1 MSKHNKK
8 NTLSFVILSLL
19 TATPALT
26 SAGGWLG
33 GFRILAHLTAG
44 LGFNIGKTKIKR
56 NNLYISDA
64 LRKSFSEPSSDYFSA
79 ISNAINDWS
88 EDLNNSELAQLAKD
102 EKADVEKYLSEDSS
116 SLLEKLVES
125 KDEFDKIRERR
136 NAIIKEFYYEKS
148 NGMDGK
154 IQEPPKLPEAA
165 VSVDESTNNQGA
177 MIGSLLDRSG
187 GGDNPASGDL
197 NKIKD
202 NLSWSSKFLEDI
214 GADRSISDGKG
225 GEIQL
230 GDEPVFPA
238 SGDYDCNVPS
248 FWRRL
253 EFSGEVSAL
262 FQALDW
268 LGVGLHGGLTGSL
281 HQAELNDISRIR
293 DSVSFS
299 IKFGGAVQITK
310 WFQCAVMAAA
320 ERHSFKRDALD
331 MTSTDSSDSVKKE
344 IDNYNAINRCL
355 NTLKT
360 QSESLDDDIS
370 KKVKGAISQQQAY
383 LQKEFLDSF
392 EFSGWSW
399 GIKIQPAFFLWLNEM
414 IALKVG
420 VEFTL
425 PISEIK
431 QFTPAPRAAVL
442 FGVVISII

>member
-19 TATPALT
+19 TAAPALT

-56 NNLYISDA
+56 NNLSVSDA
-64 LRKSFSEPSSDYFSA
+64 LKKGFLNLDNDYFG
-79 ISNAINDWS
+79 AINNELVDWN
-88 EDLNNSELAQLAKD
+88 EDLNNSELVKLAKGEQSSIGEIADDKQLD
-102 EKADVEKYLSEDSS
+102 EALAKLTDADNKFKQEII
-116 SLLEKLVES
+116 
-125 KDEFDKIRERR
+125 DKRK
-136 NAIIKEFYYEKS
+136 AIIKAHDEGHYNLDLKPQPIPESTRLKELVDPNENTAERNKLASILGWSDDYLKELFKDVKDNTS
-148 NGMDGK
+148 PDGK
-154 IQEPPKLPEAA
+154 
-165 VSVDESTNNQGA
+165 G
-177 MIGSLLDRSG
+177 
-187 GGDNPASGDL
+187 
-197 NKIKD
+197 
-202 NLSWSSKFLEDI
+202 
-214 GADRSISDGKG
+214 SDGKDS
-225 GEIQL
+225 EIYL

-238 SGDYDCNVPS
+238 SGDYDCNVPN

-253 EFSGEVSAL
+253 ELSGEVSAL

-268 LGVGLHGGLTGSL
+268 LGIGLHGGLTGSL

-299 IKFGGAVQITK
+299 IKFGGAIQITK

-331 MTSTDSSDSVKKE
+331 INSTDNSDSVKKE
-344 IDNYNAINRCL
+344 IGNYDYINNLLSYYRSTAEEQDE
-355 NTLKT
+355 NM
-360 QSESLDDDIS
+360 S
-370 KKVKGAISQQQAY
+370 KRVQKAVSQQQAY
-383 LQKEFLDSF
+383 LQKEFIDSF

>member
-56 NNLYISDA
+56 NNLSVSDA
-64 LRKSFSEPSSDYFSA
+64 LKKSFLTLDNNDYFD
-79 ISNAINDWS
+79 AINNELVDWN
-88 EDLNNSELAQLAKD
+88 EDLNNNELVKLAKGEKSSIGEIAEDKQLD
-102 EKADVEKYLSEDSS
+102 EALAKLTDADNKFKQEII
-116 SLLEKLVES
+116 
-125 KDEFDKIRERR
+125 DKRK
-136 NAIIKEFYYEKS
+136 AIIKAHDEGHHNLDLKPQPIPQSTRLKELVDPQEIKAERDKLASILGWSDDYLKEVFKDVKDNTS
-148 NGMDGK
+148 PDGK
-154 IQEPPKLPEAA
+154 
-165 VSVDESTNNQGA
+165 G
-177 MIGSLLDRSG
+177 
-187 GGDNPASGDL
+187 
-197 NKIKD
+197 
-202 NLSWSSKFLEDI
+202 
-214 GADRSISDGKG
+214 SDGKDS
-225 GEIQL
+225 EIYL

-238 SGDYDCNVPS
+238 SGDYDCNVPN

-253 EFSGEVSAL
+253 ELSGEVSAL

-268 LGVGLHGGLTGSL
+268 LGIGLHGGLTGSL

-299 IKFGGAVQITK
+299 IKFGGAIQITK

-331 MTSTDSSDSVKKE
+331 INSTDNSDSVKKE
-344 IDNYNAINRCL
+344 IGNYNTINDLLSWYRSAAEEQDE
-355 NTLKT
+355 NM
-360 QSESLDDDIS
+360 S
-370 KKVKGAISQQQAY
+370 KRVQKAVSQQQAY

-392 EFSGWSW
+392 EVSGWSW

>member
-64 LRKSFSEPSSDYFSA
+64 LKKSFENVDTDYFGA
-79 ISNAINDWS
+79 IDNALVDWDQDPNND
-88 EDLNNSELAQLAKD
+88 ELVKLARGEKSSIGEIADDKQLDEALAKLTD
-102 EKADVEKYLSEDSS
+102 AD
-116 SLLEKLVES
+116 S
-125 KDEFDKIRERR
+125 KFKQEIIDKRK
-136 NAIIKEFYYEKS
+136 AIIKLYDETKENADTKPQPIPESTKLKELADPKDIKDQRNRLASILGWADDYLKEVFKDVKDNTS
-148 NGMDGK
+148 PDGK
-154 IQEPPKLPEAA
+154 D
-165 VSVDESTNNQGA
+165 S
-177 MIGSLLDRSG
+177 
-187 GGDNPASGDL
+187 
-197 NKIKD
+197 
-202 NLSWSSKFLEDI
+202 
-214 GADRSISDGKG
+214 
-225 GEIQL
+225 EIYL
-230 GDEPVFPA
+230 GNEPVFPA
-238 SGDYDCNVPS
+238 SGDYDCNVPN

-253 EFSGEVSAL
+253 ELSGEVSAL

-268 LGVGLHGGLTGSL
+268 LGIGLHGGLTGSL
-281 HQAELNDISRIR
+281 HQAELDDISRIR

-299 IKFGGAVQITK
+299 IKFGGAIQITK

-331 MTSTDSSDSVKKE
+331 INSTDNSDSVKKE
-344 IDNYNAINRCL
+344 IDNYNQIDSILSSYRSAAEEQDENM
-355 NTLKT
+355 
-360 QSESLDDDIS
+360 S
-370 KKVKGAISQQQAY
+370 KRVQKAVSQQQAY
-383 LQKEFLDSF
+383 LQKEFIDSF

>member
-56 NNLYISDA
+56 NNLSVSDA
-64 LRKSFSEPSSDYFSA
+64 LKKGFWTPDNNDYFG
-79 ISNAINDWS
+79 AINNELVDWN
-88 EDLNNSELAQLAKD
+88 EDPNNSELVKLAKGEKSSIGDID
-102 EKADVEKYLSEDSS
+102 EDKQLDEALAKLTDADNKFKQEII
-116 SLLEKLVES
+116 
-125 KDEFDKIRERR
+125 DKRK
-136 NAIIKEFYYEKS
+136 AIIKAHDEGDYNLDLKPQPIPESTRLKELVDPQEIKAERDRLASILGWSDDYLKEVFKDVKDNTS
-148 NGMDGK
+148 PDGK
-154 IQEPPKLPEAA
+154 
-165 VSVDESTNNQGA
+165 G
-177 MIGSLLDRSG
+177 
-187 GGDNPASGDL
+187 
-197 NKIKD
+197 
-202 NLSWSSKFLEDI
+202 
-214 GADRSISDGKG
+214 SDGKDS
-225 GEIQL
+225 EIYL

-238 SGDYDCNVPS
+238 SGDYDCNVPN

-253 EFSGEVSAL
+253 ELSGEVSAL

-268 LGVGLHGGLTGSL
+268 LGIGLHGGLTGSL

-299 IKFGGAVQITK
+299 IKFGGAIQITK

-331 MTSTDSSDSVKKE
+331 INSTDNSDSVKKE
-344 IDNYNAINRCL
+344 IGNYNTINDLLSWYRSAAEEQDE
-355 NTLKT
+355 NM
-360 QSESLDDDIS
+360 S
-370 KKVKGAISQQQAY
+370 KRVQRAVSQQQAY

-392 EFSGWSW
+392 EVSGWSW